1 MTSNAIQDEVV
12 ISEEALRVARPSALQ
27 EAIHGFVSQQRLE
40 DKGLFLLTE
49 GAIAQ
54 EFKDFLETNGYT

>member
-1 MTSNAIQDEVV
+1 MTSNAIQDKVV
-12 ISEEALRVARPSALQ
+12 ISGGALRVARSSASQ
-27 EAIHGFVSQQRLE
+27 EAIRGFVSQRRLE

-49 GAIAQ
+49 GAQ